1 MLENAMRKKY
11 VFKLFIVC
19 ILILGWFAINTHCS
33 NSKSYFC
40 FTDDLVISAFSLQFS
55 LFPKWQYNILK

>member
-1 MLENAMRKKY
+1 MRKKY

-19 ILILGWFAINTHCS
+19 VLILERFAINTQCS
-33 NSKSYFC
+33 NSKYNFH
-40 FTDDLVISAFSLQFS
+40 FTYDLMISAFSLQFS